1 MSSDEKEVALDG
13 KNSQEVQETTTA
25 ATVVAAGTTE
35 TTVEK
40 DSPLL
45 TDTTDNS
52 TNQIG
57 EEEKLVM
64 VKTEPNHNNSN
75 NKSDELHSMEL
86 LKKLEG
92 ILHPQVRA
100 MEQEFLYRAR
110 EQAHRIAILD
120 IPLLFETGEESR
132 CDYIAVVTAPK
143 LIQAWR
149 VLRRPGMSL
158 HKLNIILSRQMG
170 DAEKRSR
177 ADFVVHTGFG
187 KWVSGLQ
194 WKNILKRLMHSAISS
209 SNAQN

>member
-1 MSSDEKEVALDG
+1 MITLGLTGSIGMG
-13 KNSQEVQETTTA
+13 KSTA
-25 ATVVAAGTTE
+25 AQQLRQMGLPVFEADAAVHELYQSAEIREQIRAILPPEYRGESFNRNLVARA
-35 TTVEK
+35 VLIY
-40 DSPLL
+40 P
-45 TDTTDNS
+45 
-52 TNQIG
+52 
-57 EEEKLVM
+57 
-64 VKTEPNHNNSN
+64 
-75 NKSDELHSMEL
+75 EL